1 MSQEAPQPGRTAGP
15 NAHARGGHSWIAWI
29 IGAVVLVVV
38 SVASLA
44 VLADLAARTM
54 EMDQLLTAIESS
66 ESAMEQAQDEV
77 TTAMAPYVEGN
88 MTEKQRV
95 RLQARLKAIAAEG
108 QQAIGQAGVEVQSVS
123 VLPWH
128 SRIADAQRAYL
139 RHNTAWV
146 AYMIAASDRPEQWFV
161 EQPEVND
168 SFAAAK
174 EPLIKGVTLFDFG
187 QAMDRLEEIFAPDE
201 PDEDS
206 RDDGPSGGNSQ
217 PAGFPRSICS
227 DGR

>member
-1 MSQEAPQPGRTAGP
+1 MSQEAPQPGRAAGP
-15 NAHARGGHSWIAWI
+15 NAHPRGGRSWVAWI

-38 SVASLA
+38 SAASLA

-54 EMDQLLTAIESS
+54 EMNQLLTAIESS
-66 ESAMEQAQDEV
+66 ESAMQQAQDDVNAALE
-77 TTAMAPYVEGN
+77 PYSAN
-88 MTEKQRV
+88 DMTEKERR
-95 RLQARLKAIAAEG
+95 RLQARLKAIAGEG
-108 QQAIGQAGVEVQSVS
+108 QQAIGQAGVEVQAVS

-128 SRIADAQRAYL
+128 TQIADAQRAYL

-174 EPLIKGVTLFDFG
+174 GPLIQGVTLFDFG
-187 QAMDRLEEIFAPDE
+187 RAMERLEEIFAPDA

-206 RDDGPSGGNSQ
+206 HDGGSSGGGNSQ
-217 PAGFPRSICS
+217 PA
-227 DGR
+227 